1 MATIAEI
8 RQQHPEYGDM
18 GDAKLAV
25 SLYRKFYSDM
35 PMADYLTKV
44 GVDRGDA
51 LYELREPGD
60 KDGDYLRQQLSK
72 KAAGETDEQVR
83 ERQDGSLSEQRPSGI
98 VANIGAGIDIGANA
112 LLGAPVDFPVWVG
125 NSLVNA
131 GNAGIEMAGGGRPIP
146 NIPDDLPG
154 SRKRWERIQG
164 DLGFTTPDEV
174 AATTPAERLARSG
187 AEATAMSVIP
197 EAFAIKAG
205 QVVQQLPRAVAAVP
219 DALAALT
226 GRSQTMGQFARNT
239 AIAAGGGVGAEAAM
253 DAAPDGWKPL
263 AALGGGLSAAGLTH
277 AVTELPALAGK
288 GVQLAGRYLSPLTQ
302 GGREMLAGET
312 LREAATSPGAALDAL
327 ENAPRTLVEG
337 SDPTT
342 FQLTGD
348 MGLGGLERGVSARAP
363 AEFMARRAQQNEA
376 RLGAV
381 DELQP
386 GGAPEQVSN
395 ALRDRL
401 AQIDEETYQAVEAAT
416 GRARKATEAIG
427 EGTSANIAGGNIRA
441 SLEEARAA
449 AKAQEDALWK
459 AVDPDGTLTISP
471 TNTTKRAADIQ
482 KETPASAKPPGGE
495 EAAVYDVLRQY
506 GDVVPFN
513 ELSALH
519 TRLNEAM
526 RAERDRFGD
535 TATYRR
541 MSQLNSAIFEDLNS
555 GVVQRVAQEERAVTA
570 GVMSVEQTAAHRVEQ
585 WLNDWNARKTQAAA
599 GHDDLGA
606 VGPVARGRTVGGGSV
621 FGATGEARIG
631 PRNSPRDPRLS
642 ADGPANFDRAAL
654 GRLTAAREAT
664 LDRANTFDNRTLAPI
679 RQRPATTAPYNMGDS
694 AVAARVFRPGQRA
707 FDDVQALRRA
717 IGDKQAL
724 IELRNYAIGRL
735 RVAALREDGTLDP
748 VKLAAWRKAHSD
760 ALRAFPAL
768 DKQLSDAGKLS
779 EAMGEAVA
787 SRKLA
792 IDEAQKGILGRLI
805 GVDHPSD
812 VAKVIGGIFSRQDSV
827 QQMMAIRRAIG
838 GNKEALEGLRK
849 SVADYITER
858 FVGNTEA
865 GTSGLGAMRADEFM
879 TFVRRGAPTL
889 RAAGFSDEQ
898 VATLQRIAEDMQR
911 ANRSVSSV
919 RLPGGSNT
927 TQDVLA
933 ARVTDNNSSILVK
946 LFAQAIASGGGVSL
960 IGGPWLGVPV
970 GLATAFT
977 AALRQVGLS
986 RVDDLVKEAMLSP
999 DLARR
1004 LLIKATPGNVRLA
1017 GQTFKRSLSRSL
1029 APSLALGAEAQ

>member
-1 MATIAEI
+1 MITVNLPNGSKAQFPDGTSKEI
-8 RQQHPEYGDM
+8 MERAIRDKLGGTADPNTAGDM
-18 GDAKLAV
+18 DEAYAAA
-25 SLYRKFYSDM
+25 SEAS
-35 PMADYLTKV
+35 
-44 GVDRGDA
+44 
-51 LYELREPGD
+51 
-60 KDGDYLRQQLSK
+60 QQLDSANPK
-72 KAAGETDEQVR
+72 RGLAANV
-83 ERQDGSLSEQRPSGI
+83 
-98 VANIGAGIDIGANA
+98 GAGFDNSVNS

-125 NSLVNA
+125 NSLINAANA
-131 GNAGIEMAGGGRPIP
+131 GAEMAGAGRPIP

-154 SRKRWERIQG
+154 SRQRWERIQEG
-164 DLGFTTPDEV
+164 LGFTPPEQVEASTPM
-174 AATTPAERLARSG
+174 ERLARSG
-187 AEATAMSVIP
+187 AEAVGLSIVP

-226 GRSQTMGQFARNT
+226 GRSQTLGQFARNT
-239 AIAAGGGVGAEAAM
+239 AIGAGGGVGAAAAM
-253 DAAPDGWKPL
+253 EAAPDDWKPL
-263 AALGGGLSAAGLTH
+263 AAVGGGLGGAGLTH
-277 AVTELPALAGK
+277 AATALPSVVGK
-288 GVQLAGRYLSPLTQ
+288 GAQIAARYLSPLTQ
-302 GGREMLAGET
+302 SGREMLASET

-376 RLGAV
+376 RLAAL

-395 ALRDRL
+395 ALRNRL
-401 AQIDEETYQAVEAAT
+401 AQIDEDTYQAVDAAT
-416 GRARKATEAIG
+416 ARARKATEAIG

-441 SLEEARAA
+441 SLEDARAA
-449 AKAQEDALWK
+449 AKTQEDALWK
-459 AVDPDGTLTISP
+459 AVDPDGTLTIAP

-482 KETPASAKPPGGE
+482 KELPASAKPPTGE
-495 EAAVYDVLRQY
+495 EAAVYEVLRQY

-541 MSQLNSAIFEDLNS
+541 MSQLNSAIFDDLNT
-555 GVVQRVAQEERAVTA
+555 GVVQRVAQEERPV
-570 GVMSVEQTAAHRVEQ
+570 
-585 WLNDWNARKTQAAA
+585 AA
-599 GHDDLGA
+599 GLMSEDDTIAAKLLGEIRAFSERKAQTGTVSA
-606 VGPVARGRTVGGGSV
+606 VGPSGASGGRPRVISRPHGAEVSSRGGSAD
-621 FGATGEARIG
+621 G
-631 PRNSPRDPRLS
+631 PRDPRLS
-642 ADGPANFDRAAL
+642 ADGPANFDRDAL

-694 AVAARVFRPGQRA
+694 SVAARVFRPGQRA

-724 IELRNYAIGRL
+724 MELRNYAIGRL

-748 VKLAAWRKAHSD
+748 VKLAAWRKSHAD

-768 DKQLSDAGKLS
+768 DRQLSDAGKLS
-779 EAMGEAVA
+779 EAMGQAVA

-827 QQMMAIRRAIG
+827 QQMIAIRRAIG

-865 GTSGLGAMRADEFM
+865 GTSGLGTMRADEFM

-889 RAAGFSDEQ
+889 RAAGFNDEQ
-898 VATLQRIAEDMQR
+898 VVTLQRIAEDMQR

-933 ARVTDNNSSILVK
+933 ARVTDSGASILTKVV
-946 LFAQAIASGGGVSL
+946 AQAIASGGGVSL

-986 RVDDLVKEAMLSP
+986 RVDDLVKEAMLNP

-1017 GQTFKRSLSRSL
+1017 GQTLSRSLSRSL
-1029 APSLALGAEAQ
+1029 MPSTALGAEAQ